1 IKQMAA
7 AVVAAAFENIGEAD
21 EIGVHIRMR
30 IDQRIAHARL
40 RGEMHDMRKPVLG
53 EQRGN
58 AVAVGQVE
66 LDEAEAGMPGKLRE
80 TGVLQLRIV
89 ISIEIVETDNGAA
102 AFQKSLGDVEADKP
116 GGAGNKDRT
125 RRHFTS

>member
-7 AVVAAAFENIGEAD
+7 TVVAAALEDIGEAN

-58 AVAVGQVE
+58 AVAVGKVE
-66 LDEAEAGMPGKLRE
+66 LDEAEAGMSGKLRE
-80 TGVLQLRIV
+80 TGILQLRIV
-89 ISIEIVETDNGAA
+89 IGVEVVEADNGAA
-102 AFQKSLGDVEADKP
+102 AFQKSLGDVEADKT
-116 GGAGNKDRT
+116 GGAGNEDR
-125 RRHFTS
+125 